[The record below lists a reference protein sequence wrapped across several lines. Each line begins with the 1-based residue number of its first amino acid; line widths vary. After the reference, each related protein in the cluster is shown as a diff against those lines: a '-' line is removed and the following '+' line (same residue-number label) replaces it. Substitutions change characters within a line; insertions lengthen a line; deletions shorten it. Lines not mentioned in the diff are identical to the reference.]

1 MANTFPVQEV
11 AETEATATSTENIV
25 NTEPAMR
32 LDGLWKTYPG
42 GKQPAVRNL
51 CLDVYDGEIMTLL
64 GPSGCG
70 KTTTLRLVA
79 GLETPDEGNIFFG
92 DRAVAMTSRQLFL
105 PPNKR
110 NVGMVFQSYAIW
122 PHMTVEENVM
132 FPLKSRKFP
141 RREIHERVR
150 RALELVGMGGFED
163 RPGPL
168 LSGGQQQRVA
178 LARALVTE
186 PRVLLLD
193 EPFSNLD
200 AKLREH
206 MRIEVKHLQKRLK
219 IAVLFVTHDQIE
231 ALSLSNRIALMD
243 FGLVQQQGSPRL
255 LYEEP
260 ANEFVRDF
268 VGRTLLFKGKV
279 QSSNPSGQM
288 AIAIEGAPDCVVFGR
303 NYDSAPVKRGEAVYI
318 AVRPEDVNIF
328 AAAGSEPP
336 SGMISGRVQAAL
348 FIGERI
354 EYQVE
359 VHGQSVIVIYGE
371 RHAPIEEGSNVW
383 LKLRPDG
390 HSAWASDWSHSETA
404 PL

>member
-1 MANTFPVQEV
+1 MT
-11 AETEATATSTENIV
+11 TATNSPV
-25 NTEPAMR
+25 NSYDPREKLGAGSVEPAVR
-32 LDGLWKTYPG
+32 LMGLWKTYPG
-42 GKQPAVRNL
+42 NREPAVKDL
-51 CLDVYDGEIMTLL
+51 SLDVHDGEIVTLL

-70 KTTTLRLVA
+70 KTTTLRMVA
-79 GLETPDEGNIFFG
+79 GLEVPDDGDISFG
-92 DRAVAMTSRQLFL
+92 DRAVVITSSRLCL
-105 PPNKR
+105 PPDKR

-122 PHMTVEENVM
+122 PHMTVEENVA
-132 FPLKSRKFP
+132 FPLQSRKFP
-141 RREIHERVR
+141 RKEIRERVR
-150 RALELVGMGGFED
+150 RALELVGMAGFEE

-200 AKLREH
+200 AKLREQ
-206 MRIEVKHLQKRLK
+206 MRIEVKLLQKRLK

-231 ALSLSNRIALMD
+231 ALSLSNRIALMN
-243 FGLVQQQGSPRL
+243 FGVVQQQGSPRL

-268 VGRTLLFKGKV
+268 LGRTLLFKGTV

-288 AIAIEGAPDCVVFGR
+288 AIAVEGAADCVVFGR
-303 NYDSAPVKRGEAVYI
+303 HYDPGGIKSGESVYL
-318 AVRPEDVNIF
+318 AVRPEDVEIF
-328 AAAGSEPP
+328 AANGSEVP
-336 SGMISGRVQAAL
+336 SGMIGGTVQAAL

-359 VHGQSVIVIYGE
+359 VEGQGVIVIYGE
-371 RHAPIEEGSNVW
+371 RHDPVEEGGKVW
-383 LKLRPDG
+383 LKPRPDG
-390 HSAWASDWSHSETA
+390 HSAWASDWSHNE
-404 PL
+404 PQP